1 MVIGIIVSFALGIVL
16 SGIWFGLVIAL
27 ERISDKCKLYSISRF
42 KSVIAAVI
50 PTYII
55 LKLNNHYFFNVKSVS
70 DWKAWIEILGVA
82 IITAFIVSKNE
93 VETLPSGKE
102 LLWYGIDGIF
112 MEIPQ
117 RLMMQSFVWYILKQF
132 KIDNAIVFSIF
143 INAMIWCSSII
154 IQNMIFKI
162 KFEKSTVREIFSSFF
177 FSVGAGYILIKTE
190 FIVFTMIAHLVERI
204 VSTRIRRKMHEK

>member
-1 MVIGIIVSFALGIVL
+1 MVIGIIVSFALGMLL

-27 ERISDKCKLYSISRF
+27 ERISDKCKLYSISRV

-117 RLMMQSFVWYILKQF
+117 RLMMQSFVWCILKQF

-190 FIVFTMIAHLVERI
+190 FIIFTMIAHLVERI
-204 VSTRIRRKMHEK
+204 VSTRIRGKMHEK

>member
-1 MVIGIIVSFALGIVL
+1 M
-16 SGIWFGLVIAL
+16 
-27 ERISDKCKLYSISRF
+27 
-42 KSVIAAVI
+42 
-50 PTYII
+50 
-55 LKLNNHYFFNVKSVS
+55 
-70 DWKAWIEILGVA
+70 
-82 IITAFIVSKNE
+82 
-93 VETLPSGKE
+93 ETLPSGKE

>member
-1 MVIGIIVSFALGIVL
+1 MVIGIIVSFALGMLL

-27 ERISDKCKLYSISRF
+27 ERISDKCKLYSISRV

-117 RLMMQSFVWYILKQF
+117 RLMMQSFVWCILKQF

-154 IQNMIFKI
+154 IQNIIFKI

-190 FIVFTMIAHLVERI
+190 FIVFTMIAHLRTHI
-204 VSTRIRRKMHEK
+204 IFH

>member
-1 MVIGIIVSFALGIVL
+1 MVIGIIVSFALGMLL

-50 PTYII
+50 PTYMI

-70 DWKAWIEILGVA
+70 DWKDWIEILGVA

-204 VSTRIRRKMHEK
+204 ASTWIRRKMHEK

>member
-1 MVIGIIVSFALGIVL
+1 MVIGIIVSFALGMLL

-27 ERISDKCKLYSISRF
+27 ERISDKCKLYSISRV

-117 RLMMQSFVWYILKQF
+117 RLMMQSFVWCILKQF

-154 IQNMIFKI
+154 IQNIIFKI

-204 VSTRIRRKMHEK
+204 ASTRIRGKMHEK

>member
-1 MVIGIIVSFALGIVL
+1 MVIGIIVSFALGMLL

-82 IITAFIVSKNE
+82 IITAFIVFKNE

>member
-1 MVIGIIVSFALGIVL
+1 MVIGIIVSFALGMLL

>member
-1 MVIGIIVSFALGIVL
+1 MVIGIIVSFALGMLL

-117 RLMMQSFVWYILKQF
+117 RLMMQSFVWCILKQF

-204 VSTRIRRKMHEK
+204 ASTWIRRKMHEK

>member
-1 MVIGIIVSFALGIVL
+1 MVIGIIVSFALGMLL

-190 FIVFTMIAHLVERI
+190 FIVFTMIAHLIERI

>member
-1 MVIGIIVSFALGIVL
+1 MVIGIIVSFALGMLL

-27 ERISDKCKLYSISRF
+27 ERISDKCKLYSISRV

-117 RLMMQSFVWYILKQF
+117 RLMMQSFVWCILKQF

-154 IQNMIFKI
+154 IQNIIFKI

-190 FIVFTMIAHLVERI
+190 FIIFTMIAHLVERI
-204 VSTRIRRKMHEK
+204 VSTRIRGKKHEK